1 MDENGKLFR
10 AMTWIDDNYVL
21 EAETYGKTSVVSMH
35 HRRGQDA
42 IRNISVSV
50 NQSET
55 KYGTKHRVHAAQY
68 RRKMLAAAAA
78 VAICILVLGTNA
90 NVQAA
95 LRQFY
100 MRVKTVVWQKPASNE
115 LQNLDFSKLSDDIEL
130 RTIEELSDQCRRYSF
145 TDAEDQTIWL
155 VQVVDDG
162 KTESMLTAEG
172 TIKKQTDR
180 YGTYWE
186 ISENN
191 NNSLEWQQENGNRMM
206 LSGDVEMQEL
216 KQIYRVIVQQ

>member
-1 MDENGKLFR
+1 MEENGKLFR
-10 AMTWIDDNYVL
+10 AMTWIDDKYVL
-21 EAETYGKTSVVSMH
+21 EAESYGKTSVVSM
-35 HRRGQDA
+35 RQIKEQEAR
-42 IRNISVSV
+42 RNIVV
-50 NQSET
+50 NE
-55 KYGTKHRVHAAQY
+55 KKGIFKGKGNAAQY
-68 RRKMLAAAAA
+68 RRKMLAAAATLA
-78 VAICILVLGTNA
+78 VCVLILGTNA

-95 LRQFY
+95 FRQLY
-100 MRVKTVVWQKPASNE
+100 MRVETVVWQKPASTE
-115 LQNLDFSKLSDDIEL
+115 LQNLDFSDLPDDIAL
-130 RTIEELSDQCRRYSF
+130 RTIEELSDHCRRYSF

-155 VQVVDDG
+155 VQVVDEG

-191 NNSLEWQQENGNRMM
+191 ANSLEWQQKNGNRMM